1 MTRTRLIMVVAVL
14 AVALLPLTVSAQLVS
29 RGSIQGT
36 VLDSTGAVVPG
47 AKITITSSFGSRE
60 ATTNEQGEFLF
71 LALEPGK
78 YTVRVEKPGFKIAEA
93 KDVNVRLNE
102 RANATVTLEPGAISS
117 VVEVTD
123 IAIGIDPTTTTSG
136 GSITAQL
143 FQNVPVGR
151 NITDIPYLVSGV
163 NDSLGVGTANP
174 SIGGATGF
182 ENLYIVNGVNITN
195 AGYGAIGT
203 YSNVFGSLGS
213 GVQFDF
219 VKEVQVKTSGFEA
232 QYGQA
237 LGGVVNMNTKSGGN
251 ATHGGGYFYMAPSA
265 LEATRRQA
273 NDVRFNRG
281 METVGVANYD
291 VGGDIGGY
299 LVKDRVFWYGGLNY
313 VWGRQTLR
321 APANFL
327 ARAAFG
333 EVDQSAK
340 IFNYSAKL
348 NINLD
353 KSSKHQFEFSIFGDP
368 SNNPFGPNRPAG
380 SLGGGAL
387 QSDFA
392 DRQFSKLEYGS
403 RNWTLRYNGA
413 FTNSWLVNGSFNWA
427 HNEFT
432 ESGFPNFYGVQDRT
446 EALPTTANSVG
457 DGQPTPGTSRGLNN
471 IGGIGFFENNIG
483 DNKQWAF
490 NGTNIFKAF
499 GGHEV
504 GYGLQFEDVDFA
516 WEHARS
522 GPDWNVPCVA
532 FDGSAIAGITPSDCN
547 RPVFGAQ
554 LRLRTGGPAG
564 FRLQQIRG
572 AFTGRTGTTQTKYGA
587 LYLQDAWSI
596 NKWITLKLGVR
607 VERQRISGENIGY
620 TFSPNWAP
628 RLGVIVDP
636 WGDRK
641 TKIFFNFGRFF
652 EKVPQDLAVRSL
664 SEERSYISYFFA
676 VTNPTSANP
685 LWNNNAVG
693 GATAGCPAGA
703 TLAACLNNPAN
714 WLLNQAHTLTNTPV
728 FSGGVTNFVPGTKL
742 QYQDEYVVGFERE
755 FRGGIVV
762 GARYVDRR
770 VQRVLE
776 DVAALTVGGA
786 NTGVDILGN
795 PLHQDFL
802 LGNPS
807 RGLDA
812 FANTLCVDPNENP
825 TIEDNNPNS
834 ANFALGCL
842 VSGYAPGG
850 GAAGSDGLPD
860 GFPNAVRRYRAFEFT
875 IEKRFTKNW
884 QFAGNWR
891 IAKLDGNYEG
901 LFRNDNGQTDPNISS
916 LFDFPFSNNLGD
928 QFTPGVLPTDRRHI
942 TNLHASY
949 LFDSGFNLGVGWRLQ
964 SGYPVDRLRAHPAY
978 LNQGE
983 VPVGGRGSEGRTPV
997 TSTIDAHADY
1007 TWKMSDRFRMKLV
1020 ADVFNLW
1027 NARRLN
1033 RIDRFEDTGFVSGQA
1048 PALAPNV
1055 DFLKPNGA
1063 PNAYQRPLNMRLAV
1077 RFEF

>member
-1 MTRTRLIMVVAVL
+1 MT
-14 AVALLPLTVSAQLVS
+14 
-29 RGSIQGT
+29 G
-36 VLDSTGAVVPG
+36 
-47 AKITITSSFGSRE
+47 
-60 ATTNEQGEFLF
+60 EQGEFLF

-78 YTVRVEKPGFKIAEA
+78 YTVRVEKTGFKAAEA
-93 KDVNVRLNE
+93 KDVDVRLNE
-102 RANATVTLEPGAISS
+102 RANVTVKLEPGVVTT

-123 IAIGIDPTTTTSG
+123 VAIGIDPTTTTSG
-136 GSITAQL
+136 GTITSQL
-143 FQNVPVGR
+143 FQNIPVGR
-151 NITDIPYLVSGV
+151 NITDISYLVAGV
-163 NDSLGVGTANP
+163 NDSLGVGQANP

-251 ATHGGGYFYMAPSA
+251 TVHGGAYFYMAPNA

-273 NDVRFNRG
+273 NAVRFNRG
-281 METVGVANYD
+281 METVGVASYD
-291 VGGDIGGY
+291 IGGDIGGY
-299 LVKDRVFWYGGLNY
+299 LVKDRVFWYGGVNY
-313 VWGRQTLR
+313 VWNRQTLQ
-321 APANFL
+321 APDNFA
-327 ARAAFG
+327 ARTLLG
-333 EVDQSAK
+333 QVDQSAK

-353 KSSKHQFEFSIFGDP
+353 KASRHQFEFSIFGDP

-380 SLGGGAL
+380 ALGGGAL

-413 FTNSWLVNGSFNWA
+413 FTDSWLINGSFNWA
-427 HNEFT
+427 FNKFE
-432 ESGFPNFYGVQDRT
+432 ESDFANIYGVQDRT
-446 EALPTTANSVG
+446 EALPTTVNSVG
-457 DGQPTPGTSRGLNN
+457 DGLPTAGTSRGLNG
-471 IGGIGFFENNIG
+471 IGGIGFFENNEG
-483 DNKQWAF
+483 NNKQWAM
-490 NGTNIFKAF
+490 NGTNLFKAW
-499 GGHEV
+499 GSHEL
-504 GYGLQFEDVDFA
+504 GYGFQLEDVDFA
-516 WEHARS
+516 WVHARS
-522 GPDWNVPCVA
+522 GPNWTVPCIA
-532 FDGSAIAGITPSDCN
+532 FDGTAIPGITPSDCGQ
-547 RPVFGAQ
+547 PVFGAQ

-572 AFTGRTGTTQTKYGA
+572 AFTGREGTTNTWYGA
-587 LYLQDAWSI
+587 LYLQDAWAL
-596 NKWITLKLGVR
+596 NKWMTLKLGLR
-607 VERQRISGENIGY
+607 VERQRIEGENIGY

-628 RLGVIVDP
+628 RVGIIVDP
-636 WGDRK
+636 WADRK
-641 TKIFFNFGRFF
+641 TKMFFNFGRFY

-664 SEERSYISYFFA
+664 SEERSYISYFFT

-685 LWNNNAVG
+685 LWNSTVNP
-693 GATAGCPAGA
+693 TAGCSATA
-703 TLAACLNNPAN
+703 TLASCLNNPAN
-714 WLLNQAHTLTNTPV
+714 WLLDQAHTLNITPV
-728 FSGGVTNFVPGTKL
+728 FSGGVTNFVPGTKQ

-755 FRGGIVV
+755 FRGGVIVS
-762 GARYVDRR
+762 ARYVDRR

-776 DVAALTVGGA
+776 DIAALTVGGA
-786 NTGVDILGN
+786 NTGVDFFGN
-795 PLHQDFL
+795 PLHQVFL

-807 RGLDA
+807 ASLDA
-812 FANTLCVDPNENP
+812 FHNTLCSADGVTVNINEDP
-825 TIEDNNPNS
+825 TIEDNNPS
-834 ANFALGCL
+834 SGTFTLGCL
-842 VSGYAPGG
+842 VSSAASAAGSGYFPGG
-850 GAAGSDGLPD
+850 GDAGSDGLPD
-860 GFPNAVRRYRAFEFT
+860 GFPNAVRRYRSFEFGV
-875 IEKRFTKNW
+875 EKRFTKNW
-884 QFAGNWR
+884 QLSGNWR

-942 TNLHASY
+942 ANLQSSY
-949 LFDSGFNLGVGWRLQ
+949 LFANGFNIGVGWRLQ
-964 SGYPVDRLRAHPAY
+964 TGYPVDRLRAHPSY

-997 TSTIDAHADY
+997 TSTIDMHADY
-1007 TWKMSDRFRMKLV
+1007 TWKMSDRYRLKLV
-1020 ADVFNLW
+1020 ADAFNLW

-1033 RIDRFEDTGFVSGQA
+1033 RIDRFEDTGFVSGQV

-1063 PNAYQRPLNMRLAV
+1063 PNAYQRPFNMRLAV
-1077 RFEF
+1077 RLEF